1 MKVNLLVCISFEVH
15 RIFSRRTYE
24 NSQMMRKKHCRK
36 SNLRG
41 KFLWCAY
48 YCNKLLSCVNH
59 HFSMADKT
67 FVHIQW
73 DNKLA
78 TKHIFHNFFF
88 PHASIFAWIQF
99 GPEICVWAKS
109 HQTQWFFLFVFFFF
123 LAINEL
129 LTANTFISV
138 SAFSLQAKICAANI
152 LHENRLGKQLLI
164 YKINKSSSCQPSNP
178 VRLFDILLHMM
189 WKLKLYRHTLQN
201 PHDMLRKKNHPT
213 RNRRVWYRKIRF
225 MFALFHI
232 HIFQNNNTN
241 MKKNSSCYTTHID
254 V

>member
-1 MKVNLLVCISFEVH
+1 MKVNLLVCIGFEVH

-36 SNLRG
+36 SNLRR

-78 TKHIFHNFFF
+78 TKHIFHDFFSLTHQF
-88 PHASIFAWIQF
+88 SLEFSLDPKFVCEPNRIKLNGFFVRFFLLSRNKRAIDSKCFYFRISIFIASKNLCGKYF
-99 GPEICVWAKS
+99 TRKS
-109 HQTQWFFLFVFFFF
+109 ESSSW
-123 LAINEL
+123 
-129 LTANTFISV
+129 
-138 SAFSLQAKICAANI
+138 
-152 LHENRLGKQLLI
+152 

-189 WKLKLYRHTLQN
+189 WKLKLYRQTLQN
-201 PHDMLRKKNHPT
+201 PHDMPRKKNHPT
-213 RNRRVWYRKIRF
+213 RNRRAWYRKIRF

-241 MKKNSSCYTTHID
+241 MK
-254 V
+254 